1 MKDTDKRTL
10 RSILLTLSLQEDE
23 AVLPD
28 SLTSVFQSFAQ
39 TPDTSVMELH
49 RAIVE
54 TPLSTTYQS
63 IRTWLS
69 GLAAEQGLGWNFPP
83 ANEDDEDS
91 IEQGNIARDTQA
103 SNQRLKEMLANID
116 ANLDNANQ
124 ILAADNPIRAVH
136 QLGPSNLS

>member
-10 RSILLTLSLQEDE
+10 RSILLTLSLQDYGTT
-23 AVLPD
+23 LPD
-28 SLTSVFQSFAQ
+28 SLTTVFQSFAR
-39 TPDTSVMELH
+39 TPNTSVMELH

-69 GLAAEQGLGWNFPP
+69 GLAAEQGLGWDFPP
-83 ANEDDEDS
+83 ADEDDEEP

-103 SNQRLKEMLANID
+103 SNQRLKEMLTKID

-124 ILAADNPIRAVH
+124 ILAADNPIQAVH
-136 QLGPSNLS
+136 QLGRSN